1 MECWLFREAF
11 VPSPR
16 SLFLEAQGLC
26 EVTSG
31 SREEATT
38 GALLLSLDLGVLGF
52 ALGGWRGPKVER
64 LLGLAGGLGVGL
76 GNW

>member
-1 MECWLFREAF
+1 MLEVARACAASAVPGDAAHAQSRRPGSYPKSELTEEMECWPFREAL

-31 SREEATT
+31 SREEAGTT
-38 GALLLSLDLGVLGF
+38 GAL
-52 ALGGWRGPKVER
+52 
-64 LLGLAGGLGVGL
+64 
-76 GNW
+76 